1 MFTGLIKALGMV
13 KKIEHQ
19 GNLSIITIASELL
32 DKEKVAIGESM
43 AVNGLCLTITA
54 VNGKTFT
61 VQAVFETL
69 DRSTVGQW
77 QAGKKVNLERPLTL
91 AGFLD
96 GHLVTGHV
104 DSLAKVEHLESKG
117 EAYRIVLS
125 APQALNK
132 YIAEKGSVALDGISL
147 TVAERVGP
155 RQFAVAVIPH
165 TYHHTTAYEWRPGHS
180 VHLEVDILARYLEQL
195 QTDKA
200 GQGLSKALL
209 NRYGY

>member
-1 MFTGLIKALGMV
+1 MFTGLIKALGTV
-13 KKIEHQ
+13 KKIERQ
-19 GNLSIITIASELL
+19 GNVSTISIESDLL
-32 DKEKVAIGESM
+32 TEEEVKLGESM

-54 VNGKTFT
+54 VGNKVFS

-69 DRSTVGQW
+69 ARSTIEQW
-77 QAGKKVNLERPLTL
+77 QPGKKVNLERPLTL
-91 AGFLD
+91 NTLLD

-104 DSLAKVEHLESKG
+104 DGLARIELLEAKG
-117 EAYRIVLS
+117 DAYRIVLS
-125 APQALNK
+125 VPAEFDK

-147 TVAERVGP
+147 TVAQKTGLG
-155 RQFAVAVIPH
+155 QFAVAMIPH
-165 TYHHTTAYEWRPGHS
+165 TYQHTIAQAWQPGQS

-195 QTDKA
+195 QGGSA